1 MVDGKK
7 MRHFMQNMMMV
18 QTSFRVVIQ
27 KGLKRNKIDVTFEML
42 QILTYLDAKDG
53 VNQQELA
60 CKTFKDK
67 SSLTSLLK
75 NMEHREL
82 IVRKEDLT
90 DRRNKNV
97 CLTDKGHDAMLL
109 IRPMLNDIYTMVGEQ
124 VDANHLN
131 LSINY
136 LEELNDEFKKL
147 L

>member
-1 MVDGKK
+1 MLS
-7 MRHFMQNMMMV
+7 MMMV

-27 KGLKRNKIDVTFEML
+27 KGLKKKKIDVTFEML
-42 QILTYLDAKDG
+42 QILTYLGDKDG

-75 NMEHREL
+75 NMERREL
-82 IVRKEDLT
+82 VVRNADPV

-97 CLTDKGHDAMLL
+97 CLTDKGRYSLSL
-109 IRPMLNDIYTMVGEQ
+109 IRPMLYEIYTMAGEH
-124 VDANHLN
+124 VDENHLN
-131 LSINY
+131 LSLNY
-136 LEELNDEFKKL
+136 LEELNDEFKTL